1 MSKKNHYSKLY
12 LLFAP
17 LRSLVKLIWLIW
29 QIVILFA
36 LSSFFGKDRDY
47 LSKPH
52 FWLYIL
58 LASLGIFLLVVGYHV
73 ACYLTQTYELTE
85 DALIFRKGIFVKQ
98 EIIVPYERMQTI
110 KKNQWFYM
118 VPFGLVRLMV
128 ETAAHSGKEA
138 EIDLPLVPFALYDEL
153 EARRRNETQIISKE
167 KTRQADFSLSSKD
180 LLIFALTELSLLAPV
195 VLMFGVLQVI
205 PDSVQDKLWGQF
217 SQLVIVVAVAL
228 FCAAYLLTTI
238 FMVLKT
244 VIKYANF
251 QIFQESTG
259 TLRIEYGLLEQK
271 SQVIPMSKIQGVRI
285 KQNIFRLFL
294 GLVSVDLLIAG
305 GQEKQEGEQQSL
317 TDHPVF
323 IPVTK
328 ASEVEAYLTRFLPD
342 FDFRVSLKEMQ
353 QLRLWY
359 FSRFKFLI
367 IVLPIVAYFV
377 FHFAIWQL
385 ALAIALLATLSLGYA
400 YYQSKSQAYGMN
412 ERFIVFRDVR
422 LLERVQTILPRK
434 NIQSLEM
441 RTSRWLYPKQ
451 LGHCKLNVK
460 AGDDD
465 FHTELNYLPLADIE
479 QMIQFYR
486 KNS

>member
-17 LRSLVKLIWLIW
+17 LRSLVILIW
-29 QIVILFA
+29 QIVLLFV
-36 LSSFFGKDRDY
+36 LSSFFDKDRDY
-47 LSKPH
+47 LSNPH

-58 LASLGIFLLVVGYHV
+58 LALLGIFLLVVGYHV

-138 EIDLPLVPFALYDEL
+138 EVDLPMVPYALYDEL
-153 EARRRNETQIISKE
+153 QARRRDETLMQPKE
-167 KTRQADFSLSSKD
+167 KVQQPDFALSSKD
-180 LLIFALTELSLLAPV
+180 LLIFALTELTLLAPV
-195 VLMFGVLQVI
+195 FLMLGALEFI
-205 PDSVQDKLWGQF
+205 PDSLQDRLLGNF
-217 SQLVIVVAVAL
+217 SHMIILAAVGF
-228 FCAAYLLTTI
+228 FCIAYLLCAI
-238 FMVLKT
+238 YMILKT
-244 VIKYANF
+244 VLKYADF
-251 QIFQESTG
+251 QIFHESTG
-259 TLRIEYGLLEQK
+259 ALRIEYGLIEQK

-285 KQNIFRLFL
+285 KQNIFRLFF

-305 GQEKQEGEQQSL
+305 GQEKQEGEKESL
-317 TDHPVF
+317 TTHPIL

-328 ASEVEAYLTRFLPD
+328 ISEADTYLTQFLPD
-342 FDFRVSLKEMQ
+342 FDFQVSLKEMQ

-359 FSRFKFLI
+359 FSRFKFFVI
-367 IVLPIVAYFV
+367 AIPIVAYFV

-385 ALAIALLATLSLGYA
+385 SLAIVLLAALSLGYA

-412 ERFIVFRDVR
+412 EHFIVFRDVR

-465 FHTELNYLPLADIE
+465 FHTELNYLPLDDIE
-479 QMIQFYR
+479 QMIHFYR
-486 KNS
+486 KNA

>member
-17 LRSLVKLIWLIW
+17 FRSLVKLIW
-29 QIVILFA
+29 QIFILFA

-47 LSKPH
+47 LSNPH

-138 EIDLPLVPFALYDEL
+138 EVDLPLVPYALYDEL
-153 EARRRNETQIISKE
+153 EARRRNETQIIPKE

-180 LLIFALTELSLLAPV
+180 LLTFALTELSLLAPV

-228 FCAAYLLTTI
+228 FCVAYLLTTI

-244 VIKYANF
+244 VLKYANF
-251 QIFQESTG
+251 QIFQENSG
-259 TLRIEYGLLEQK
+259 ALRIEYGLLEQK

-305 GQEKQEGEQQSL
+305 GQEKQEGEKESL
-317 TDHPVF
+317 TTHPIL
-323 IPVTK
+323 IPVAK
-328 ASEVEAYLTRFLPD
+328 ISEADTNLTHFLPD
-342 FDFRVSLKEMQ
+342 FDFQVALKEMQ

-367 IVLPIVAYFV
+367 IAIPIGAYFV

-385 ALAIALLATLSLGYA
+385 ALAIVLLAALSLGYA

-412 ERFIVFRDVR
+412 EHFIVFRDVR

-465 FHTELNYLPLADIE
+465 FHTELNYLPLDDIE

-486 KNS
+486 KNA

>member
-17 LRSLVKLIWLIW
+17 LRSLVKLIW
-29 QIVILFA
+29 QIVLLFV
-36 LSSFFGKDRDY
+36 LNSFFGKDRDY
-47 LSKPH
+47 LSNPH
-52 FWLYIL
+52 FWLYVS
-58 LASLGIFLLVVGYHV
+58 LASLGIFALAVGYHI

-138 EIDLPLVPFALYDEL
+138 EVDLPLVPYDLYDEL
-153 EARRRNETQIISKE
+153 EARRRDETLMQPKE
-167 KTRQADFSLSSKD
+167 KTRQADFALSSKD
-180 LLIFALTELSLLAPV
+180 LLIFALTELTLLAPV
-195 VLMFGVLQVI
+195 FLMLGALEFI
-205 PDSVQDKLWGQF
+205 PDSLQDRLLGNF
-217 SQLVIVVAVAL
+217 SHMIILAAVGF
-228 FCAAYLLTTI
+228 FCIAYLLCAI
-238 FMVLKT
+238 YMILKT
-244 VIKYANF
+244 VLKYADF
-251 QIFQESTG
+251 QIFQENSG
-259 TLRIEYGLLEQK
+259 ALRIEYGLLEQK

-305 GQEKQEGEQQSL
+305 GQEKQEGEKESL
-317 TDHPVF
+317 TTHPIL
-323 IPVTK
+323 IPVAK
-328 ASEVEAYLTRFLPD
+328 ISEADTYLTQFLPE
-342 FDFRVSLKEMQ
+342 FDFQVTLKEMQ

-359 FSRFKFLI
+359 FSRFKFFVI
-367 IVLPIVAYFV
+367 AIPIGAYFF

-385 ALAIALLATLSLGYA
+385 ALAIVLLAALSLGYA

-412 ERFIVFRDVR
+412 EHFIVFRDVR

-465 FHTELNYLPLADIE
+465 FHTELNYLPLDDIE

-486 KNS
+486 KNA

>member
-17 LRSLVKLIWLIW
+17 LRSLVILIW
-29 QIVILFA
+29 QIVLLFV
-36 LSSFFGKDRDY
+36 LSSFFDKDRDY
-47 LSKPH
+47 LSNPH

-58 LASLGIFLLVVGYHV
+58 LALLGIFLLVVGYHV

-138 EIDLPLVPFALYDEL
+138 EVDLPMVPYALYDEL
-153 EARRRNETQIISKE
+153 QARRRDETLMQPKE
-167 KTRQADFSLSSKD
+167 KVQQPDFALSSKD
-180 LLIFALTELSLLAPV
+180 LLIFALTELTLLAPV
-195 VLMFGVLQVI
+195 FLMLGALEFI
-205 PDSVQDKLWGQF
+205 PDSLQDRLLGNF
-217 SQLVIVVAVAL
+217 SHMIILAAVGF
-228 FCAAYLLTTI
+228 FCIAYLLCAI
-238 FMVLKT
+238 YMILKT
-244 VIKYANF
+244 VLKYADF

-259 TLRIEYGLLEQK
+259 ALRIEYGLIEQK

-285 KQNIFRLFL
+285 KQNIFRLFF

-305 GQEKQEGEQQSL
+305 GQEKQEGEKESL
-317 TDHPVF
+317 TTHPIL

-328 ASEVEAYLTRFLPD
+328 ISEADTYLTQFLPD
-342 FDFRVSLKEMQ
+342 FDFQVDLKEMQ

-359 FSRFKFLI
+359 FSRFKFFVI
-367 IVLPIVAYFV
+367 AIPIVAYFV

-385 ALAIALLATLSLGYA
+385 SLAIVLLAALSLGYA

-412 ERFIVFRDVR
+412 EHFIVFRDVR

-465 FHTELNYLPLADIE
+465 FHTELNYLPLDDIE
-479 QMIQFYR
+479 QMIHFYR
-486 KNS
+486 KNA

>member
-17 LRSLVKLIWLIW
+17 LRSLVKLIW
-29 QIVILFA
+29 QIVFLFV

-47 LSKPH
+47 LSNPH
-52 FWLYIL
+52 FWLYVS
-58 LASLGIFLLVVGYHV
+58 LASLGIFALAVGYHI

-118 VPFGLVRLMV
+118 IPFGLVRLMV

-138 EIDLPLVPFALYDEL
+138 EVDLPLVPYALYDEL

-180 LLIFALTELSLLAPV
+180 LLTFALTELSLLAPV

-228 FCAAYLLTTI
+228 FCVAYLLTAI

-259 TLRIEYGLLEQK
+259 ALRIEYGLLEQK

-305 GQEKQEGEQQSL
+305 GQEKQEGEKESL
-317 TDHPVF
+317 TTHPIL

-328 ASEVEAYLTRFLPD
+328 VSEVEVYLTHFLPD
-342 FDFRVSLKEMQ
+342 FDFQVALKEMQ

-359 FSRFKFLI
+359 FSRFKFFVI
-367 IVLPIVAYFV
+367 AIPIGAYFF

-385 ALAIALLATLSLGYA
+385 ALAIVLLATLSLGYA

-412 ERFIVFRDVR
+412 EHFIVFRDVR

-486 KNS
+486 KNF

>member
-17 LRSLVKLIWLIW
+17 LRSLVKLIW
-29 QIVILFA
+29 QIVLLFV
-36 LSSFFGKDRDY
+36 LNSFLGKDRDY
-47 LSKPH
+47 LSNPH
-52 FWLYIL
+52 FWLYVS
-58 LASLGIFLLVVGYHV
+58 LASLGIFALAVGYHI

-138 EIDLPLVPFALYDEL
+138 EVDLPMVPYALYDEL
-153 EARRRNETQIISKE
+153 QARRRNETLMKPKE
-167 KTRQADFSLSSKD
+167 KVQQADFALSSKD
-180 LLIFALTELSLLAPV
+180 LLIFALTELTLLAPV
-195 VLMFGVLQVI
+195 FLMLGALEFI
-205 PDSVQDKLWGQF
+205 PDSLQDRLLGNF
-217 SQLVIVVAVAL
+217 SHMIILAAVGF
-228 FCAAYLLTTI
+228 FCIAYLLCAI
-238 FMVLKT
+238 YMILKT
-244 VIKYANF
+244 VLKYADF
-251 QIFQESTG
+251 QIFQENSG
-259 TLRIEYGLLEQK
+259 ALRIEYGLLEQK

-305 GQEKQEGEQQSL
+305 GQEKQEGEKESL
-317 TDHPVF
+317 TTHPIL
-323 IPVTK
+323 IPVAK
-328 ASEVEAYLTRFLPD
+328 ISEADTYLTQFLPE
-342 FDFRVSLKEMQ
+342 FDFQVTLKEMQ

-367 IVLPIVAYFV
+367 IAIPIGAYFV

-385 ALAIALLATLSLGYA
+385 ALAIVLLAALSLGYA

-412 ERFIVFRDVR
+412 EHFIVFRDVR

-479 QMIQFYR
+479 QMIHFYR
-486 KNS
+486 KNA

>member
-17 LRSLVKLIWLIW
+17 LRSLVKLIW
-29 QIVILFA
+29 QIVLLFV

-47 LSKPH
+47 LSNPH
-52 FWLYIL
+52 FWLYVS
-58 LASLGIFLLVVGYHV
+58 LASLGIFALAVGYHI

-128 ETAAHSGKEA
+128 ETASHSGKEA
-138 EIDLPLVPFALYDEL
+138 EVDLPLVPYDLYDEL
-153 EARRRNETQIISKE
+153 EARRRDETLMQPKE
-167 KTRQADFSLSSKD
+167 KTRQADFALSSKD
-180 LLIFALTELSLLAPV
+180 LLIFALTELTLLAPV
-195 VLMFGVLQVI
+195 FLMLGALEFI
-205 PDSVQDKLWGQF
+205 PDSLQDRLLGNF
-217 SQLVIVVAVAL
+217 SHMIILAAVGF
-228 FCAAYLLTTI
+228 FCIAYLLCAI
-238 FMVLKT
+238 YMVLKT
-244 VIKYANF
+244 VIKYADF
-251 QIFQESTG
+251 QIFQENSG
-259 TLRIEYGLLEQK
+259 ALRIEYGLLEQK

-305 GQEKQEGEQQSL
+305 GQEKQEGEKESL
-317 TDHPVF
+317 TTHPIL
-323 IPVTK
+323 IPVAK
-328 ASEVEAYLTRFLPD
+328 ISEADTYLTQFLPD
-342 FDFRVSLKEMQ
+342 FDFQVALKEMQ

-367 IVLPIVAYFV
+367 IAIPIGAYFF

-385 ALAIALLATLSLGYA
+385 ALAIVLLAALSLGYA

-412 ERFIVFRDVR
+412 EHFIVFRDVR

-465 FHTELNYLPLADIE
+465 FHTELNYLPLDDIE
-479 QMIQFYR
+479 QMIHFYR
-486 KNS
+486 KNA

>member
-17 LRSLVKLIWLIW
+17 LRSLVKLIW
-29 QIVILFA
+29 QIVLLFV
-36 LSSFFGKDRDY
+36 LSSIFGKDRDY

-85 DALIFRKGIFVKQ
+85 DSLIFRKGIFVKQ

-138 EIDLPLVPFALYDEL
+138 EVDLPMVPYALYDEL
-153 EARRRNETQIISKE
+153 QARRRNETQIISKE
-167 KTRQADFSLSSKD
+167 KTRQADFALSSKD

-228 FCAAYLLTTI
+228 FCVAYLLTTI

-244 VIKYANF
+244 VLKYANF

-259 TLRIEYGLLEQK
+259 ALRIEYGLIEQK

-285 KQNIFRLFL
+285 KQNIFRLFF

-305 GQEKQEGEQQSL
+305 GQEKQEGEKESL
-317 TDHPVF
+317 TSHPIL

-328 ASEVEAYLTRFLPD
+328 ISEADTYLTQFLPD
-342 FDFRVSLKEMQ
+342 FDFQVSLKEMQ

-367 IVLPIVAYFV
+367 IAIPIGAYFV

-385 ALAIALLATLSLGYA
+385 ALAIVLLAALSLGYA

-412 ERFIVFRDVR
+412 EHFIVFRDVR

-479 QMIQFYR
+479 QMIHFYR
-486 KNS
+486 KNA

>member
-17 LRSLVKLIWLIW
+17 LRSLVKLIW
-29 QIVILFA
+29 QIVILFV
-36 LSSFFGKDRDY
+36 LSSIFGKDRDY

-52 FWLYIL
+52 FWLFIL
-58 LASLGIFLLVVGYHV
+58 LASLGIFLLAVGYHV

-138 EIDLPLVPFALYDEL
+138 EVDLPLVSYALYDEL

-180 LLIFALTELSLLAPV
+180 LLTFALTELSLLAPV

-228 FCAAYLLTTI
+228 FCVAYLLTTI

-244 VIKYANF
+244 VLKYANF

-259 TLRIEYGLLEQK
+259 ALRIEYGLLEQK

-285 KQNIFRLFL
+285 KQNIFRIFF

-305 GQEKQEGEQQSL
+305 GQEKQEGEKESL
-317 TDHPVF
+317 TTHPIL

-328 ASEVEAYLTRFLPD
+328 ISEADTYLKQFLPD
-342 FDFRVSLKEMQ
+342 FDFQVSLKEMQ

-367 IVLPIVAYFV
+367 IAIPIGAYFV

-385 ALAIALLATLSLGYA
+385 ALAIVLLAALSLGYA

-465 FHTELNYLPLADIE
+465 FHTELNYLPLDDIE
-479 QMIQFYR
+479 QMIHFYR
-486 KNS
+486 KNA

>member
-17 LRSLVKLIWLIW
+17 LRSLVKLIW
-29 QIVILFA
+29 QIVLLFV
-36 LSSFFGKDRDY
+36 LSSFLDKDRDY
-47 LSKPH
+47 LSNPH
-52 FWLYIL
+52 FWLYVS
-58 LASLGIFLLVVGYHV
+58 LASLGIFALAVGYHI

-118 VPFGLVRLMV
+118 VPFGLIRLMV

-138 EIDLPLVPFALYDEL
+138 EVDLPMVPYALYDEL
-153 EARRRNETQIISKE
+153 QARRRNETLMKPKE
-167 KTRQADFSLSSKD
+167 KVQQVDFALSSKD
-180 LLIFALTELSLLAPV
+180 LLIFALTELTLLAPV
-195 VLMFGVLQVI
+195 FLMLGALEFI
-205 PDSVQDKLWGQF
+205 PDSLQDRLLGNF
-217 SQLVIVVAVAL
+217 SHMIILAAVGF
-228 FCAAYLLTTI
+228 FCIAYLLCAI
-238 FMVLKT
+238 YMILKT
-244 VIKYANF
+244 VLKYADF

-259 TLRIEYGLLEQK
+259 ALRIEYGLIEQK

-305 GQEKQEGEQQSL
+305 GQEKQEGEKESL
-317 TDHPVF
+317 TTHPIL

-328 ASEVEAYLTRFLPD
+328 VSEVEGYLTYFYPILI
-342 FDFRVSLKEMQ
+342 FRWYLKEMQ

-359 FSRFKFLI
+359 FSRFKFFVI
-367 IVLPIVAYFV
+367 AIPIGAYFF

-385 ALAIALLATLSLGYA
+385 ALAIVLLATLSLGYA

-412 ERFIVFRDVR
+412 EHFIVFRDVR

-451 LGHCKLNVK
+451 LV
-460 AGDDD
+460 
-465 FHTELNYLPLADIE
+465 PL
-479 QMIQFYR
+479 
-486 KNS
+486 

>member
-17 LRSLVKLIWLIW
+17 LRSLVKLIW
-29 QIVILFA
+29 QIVLLFV
-36 LSSFFGKDRDY
+36 LSNIFGKDRDY
-47 LSKPH
+47 LSNPH
-52 FWLYIL
+52 FWLYVS
-58 LASLGIFLLVVGYHV
+58 LASLGIFALAVGYHI

-138 EIDLPLVPFALYDEL
+138 EVDLPMVPYALYDEL
-153 EARRRNETQIISKE
+153 QARRRNETLMKPKE
-167 KTRQADFSLSSKD
+167 KVQQADFALSSKD
-180 LLIFALTELSLLAPV
+180 LLIFALTELTLLAPV
-195 VLMFGVLQVI
+195 FLMLGALEFI
-205 PDSVQDKLWGQF
+205 PDSLQDRLLGNF
-217 SQLVIVVAVAL
+217 SHMIILAAVGF
-228 FCAAYLLTTI
+228 FCIAYLLCAI
-238 FMVLKT
+238 YMILKT
-244 VIKYANF
+244 VLKYADF

-259 TLRIEYGLLEQK
+259 ALRIEYGLIEQK

-305 GQEKQEGEQQSL
+305 GQEKQEGEKESL
-317 TDHPVF
+317 TTHPIL

-328 ASEVEAYLTRFLPD
+328 VSEVEDYLTYFLPD
-342 FDFRVSLKEMQ
+342 FDFQVALKEMQ

-359 FSRFKFLI
+359 FSRFKFFVI
-367 IVLPIVAYFV
+367 SIPIGAHFF

-385 ALAIALLATLSLGYA
+385 ALAIVLLATLSLGYA

-412 ERFIVFRDVR
+412 EHFIVFRDVR

-465 FHTELNYLPLADIE
+465 FHTELNYLPLDDIE
-479 QMIQFYR
+479 QMIHFYR
-486 KNS
+486 KNA

>member
-17 LRSLVKLIWLIW
+17 LRSLVKLIW
-29 QIVILFA
+29 QIVLLFV
-36 LSSFFGKDRDY
+36 LSSIFGKDRDY
-47 LSKPH
+47 LSNHH
-52 FWLYIL
+52 FWLYVS
-58 LASLGIFLLVVGYHV
+58 LASLGIFALAVGYHI

-138 EIDLPLVPFALYDEL
+138 EVDLPMVPYALYDEL
-153 EARRRNETQIISKE
+153 QARRRNETLMKPKE
-167 KTRQADFSLSSKD
+167 KTRQADFALSSKD
-180 LLIFALTELSLLAPV
+180 LLIFALTELTLLAPV
-195 VLMFGVLQVI
+195 FLMLGALEFI
-205 PDSVQDKLWGQF
+205 PDSLQDRLLGNF
-217 SQLVIVVAVAL
+217 SHMIILAAVGF
-228 FCAAYLLTTI
+228 FCIAYLI
-238 FMVLKT
+238 SAIIMVLKT
-244 VIKYANF
+244 VLKYANF

-259 TLRIEYGLLEQK
+259 ALRIEYGLIEQK

-285 KQNIFRLFL
+285 KQNIFRLFF
-294 GLVSVDLLIAG
+294 GLVSLDLLIAG
-305 GQEKQEGEQQSL
+305 GQEKQEGGKESL
-317 TDHPVF
+317 TSHPIL

-328 ASEVEAYLTRFLPD
+328 ISEADTYLKQFLPD
-342 FDFRVSLKEMQ
+342 FDFQVSLKEMQ

-367 IVLPIVAYFV
+367 IAIPIGAYFV

-385 ALAIALLATLSLGYA
+385 ALAIVLLAALSLGYA

-465 FHTELNYLPLADIE
+465 FHTELNYIPLADIE
-479 QMIQFYR
+479 QMIHFYR
-486 KNS
+486 KNA

>member
-17 LRSLVKLIWLIW
+17 LRSLVKLIW
-29 QIVILFA
+29 QIVLLFV

-47 LSKPH
+47 LSNPH
-52 FWLYIL
+52 FWLYVS
-58 LASLGIFLLVVGYHV
+58 LASLGIFALAVGYHI

-138 EIDLPLVPFALYDEL
+138 EVDLPLVPYALYDEL
-153 EARRRNETQIISKE
+153 EARRRDETLMQPKE
-167 KTRQADFSLSSKD
+167 KTRQADFALSSKD
-180 LLIFALTELSLLAPV
+180 LLIFALTELTLLAPV
-195 VLMFGVLQVI
+195 FLMLGALEFI
-205 PDSVQDKLWGQF
+205 PDSLQDRLLGNF
-217 SQLVIVVAVAL
+217 SHMIILAAVGF
-228 FCAAYLLTTI
+228 FCIAYLLCAI
-238 FMVLKT
+238 YMILKT
-244 VIKYANF
+244 VLKYADF
-251 QIFQESTG
+251 QIFQENSG
-259 TLRIEYGLLEQK
+259 ALRIEYGLLEQK

-305 GQEKQEGEQQSL
+305 GQEKQEGEKESL
-317 TDHPVF
+317 TTHPIL
-323 IPVTK
+323 IPVAK
-328 ASEVEAYLTRFLPD
+328 ISEADTYLTQFLPE
-342 FDFRVSLKEMQ
+342 FDFQVTLKEMQ

-359 FSRFKFLI
+359 FSRFKFFVI
-367 IVLPIVAYFV
+367 AIPIGAYFF

-385 ALAIALLATLSLGYA
+385 ALAIVLLAALSLGYA

-412 ERFIVFRDVR
+412 EHFIVFRDVR

-479 QMIQFYR
+479 QMIHFYR
-486 KNS
+486 KNA

>member
-17 LRSLVKLIWLIW
+17 LRSLVKLIW
-29 QIVILFA
+29 QIVLLFV

-47 LSKPH
+47 LSNPH

-138 EIDLPLVPFALYDEL
+138 EVDLPLVSYALYDEL

-180 LLIFALTELSLLAPV
+180 LLTFALTELSLLAPV

-228 FCAAYLLTTI
+228 FCVAYLLTTI

-244 VIKYANF
+244 VLKYANF

-259 TLRIEYGLLEQK
+259 ALRIEYGLLEQK

-305 GQEKQEGEQQSL
+305 GQEKQEGEKESL
-317 TDHPVF
+317 TTHPIL

-328 ASEVEAYLTRFLPD
+328 ISEADTYLKQFLPD
-342 FDFRVSLKEMQ
+342 FDFQVSLKEMQ

-367 IVLPIVAYFV
+367 IAIPIGAYFV

-385 ALAIALLATLSLGYA
+385 ALAIVLLAALSLGYA

-412 ERFIVFRDVR
+412 EHFIVFRDVR

-465 FHTELNYLPLADIE
+465 FHTELNYLPLDDIE
-479 QMIQFYR
+479 QMIHFYR
-486 KNS
+486 KNA

>member
-17 LRSLVKLIWLIW
+17 LRSLVKLIW
-29 QIVILFA
+29 QIVLLFV
-36 LSSFFGKDRDY
+36 LSSFLGKDRDY
-47 LSKPH
+47 LSNPH
-52 FWLYIL
+52 FWLYVS
-58 LASLGIFLLVVGYHV
+58 LASLGIFALAVGYHI

-138 EIDLPLVPFALYDEL
+138 EIDLPLVPYALYDEL
-153 EARRRNETQIISKE
+153 QARRRDEPQIISKE

-180 LLIFALTELSLLAPV
+180 LLTFALTELSLLAPV
-195 VLMFGVLQVI
+195 VLMLGALEFI
-205 PDSVQDKLWGQF
+205 PDSLQDRLLGNF
-217 SQLVIVVAVAL
+217 SHMIILAAVGF
-228 FCAAYLLTTI
+228 FCIAYLLCAI
-238 FMVLKT
+238 YMILKT
-244 VIKYANF
+244 VLKYADF

-259 TLRIEYGLLEQK
+259 ALRIEYGLIEQK

-305 GQEKQEGEQQSL
+305 GQEKQEGEKESL
-317 TDHPVF
+317 TTHPIL

-328 ASEVEAYLTRFLPD
+328 VSEVEGYLRHFLPD
-342 FDFRVSLKEMQ
+342 FDFQVALKEMQ

-359 FSRFKFLI
+359 FSRFKFFVI
-367 IVLPIVAYFV
+367 AIPIGAYFF

-385 ALAIALLATLSLGYA
+385 ALAIVLLATLSLGYA

-412 ERFIVFRDVR
+412 EHFIVFRDVR

-465 FHTELNYLPLADIE
+465 FHTELNYLPLDDIE
-479 QMIQFYR
+479 QMIHFYR
-486 KNS
+486 KNA

>member
-17 LRSLVKLIWLIW
+17 LRSLVKLIW
-29 QIVILFA
+29 QIVFLFV

-47 LSKPH
+47 LSNPH
-52 FWLYIL
+52 FWLYVS
-58 LASLGIFLLVVGYHV
+58 LASLGIFALAVGYHI

-85 DALIFRKGIFVKQ
+85 DALIFHKGIFVKQ

-138 EIDLPLVPFALYDEL
+138 EVDLPMVPYALYDEL
-153 EARRRNETQIISKE
+153 QARRRNETLMKPKE
-167 KTRQADFSLSSKD
+167 KVQQADFALSSKD
-180 LLIFALTELSLLAPV
+180 LLIFALTELTLLAPV
-195 VLMFGVLQVI
+195 FLMLGALEFI
-205 PDSVQDKLWGQF
+205 PDSLQDRLLGNF
-217 SQLVIVVAVAL
+217 SHMIILAAVGF
-228 FCAAYLLTTI
+228 FCIAYLLCAI
-238 FMVLKT
+238 YMILKT
-244 VIKYANF
+244 VLKYADF

-259 TLRIEYGLLEQK
+259 ALRIEYGLIEQK

-285 KQNIFRLFL
+285 RQNIFRLFL

-305 GQEKQEGEQQSL
+305 GQEKQEGEKESL
-317 TDHPVF
+317 TTHPIL
-323 IPVTK
+323 IPVAK
-328 ASEVEAYLTRFLPD
+328 ISEADTYLTQFLPE
-342 FDFRVSLKEMQ
+342 FDFQVTLKEMQ

-367 IVLPIVAYFV
+367 IAIPIGAYFV

-385 ALAIALLATLSLGYA
+385 ALAIVLLAALSLGYA

-412 ERFIVFRDVR
+412 EHFIVFRDVR

-479 QMIQFYR
+479 QMIHFYR
-486 KNS
+486 KNA